1 MKLTPQE
8 IETTRHK
15 VVMESHNL
23 ANSIAFLDELVEA
36 GAQAHAD
43 KLSKLTEGE
52 LREKIDK
59 IICGAVRYAYCAE
72 KETGCIRGKGNC
84 ENTSHWVEQLLTLI
98 SPQLLKYKEEIER
111 LKGESELFW
120 QTTNAIKHD
129 LECRHWITEGRG
141 SYAHDDERYRKET
154 GWAFDAIR
162 DLIDK
167 AQKQSKGENYIQ
179 QAVQQE
185 REKVKTELSKEALPD
200 SAEYETGE
208 GFKCHKV
215 FFFTRTKW
223 DNFWKALQDNT
234 K

>member
-1 MKLTPQE
+1 MLSKEE
-8 IETTRHK
+8 IEKIIKGVEDKVFRDKFGTLLTTPKDYIEATEQALLAK
-15 VVMESHNL
+15 V
-23 ANSIAFLDELVEA
+23 
-36 GAQAHAD
+36 
-43 KLSKLTEGE
+43 EGE
-52 LREKIDK
+52 LVGKIVDEIQEWK
-59 IICGAVRYAYCAE
+59 MGIVRMTRHEDVTLPNSA
-72 KETGCIRGKGNC
+72 KEEANVIL
-84 ENTSHWVEQLLTLI
+84 SLI